1 MRNRHRVLG
10 VAGLGGWIGLVVA
23 LSAPRGEPTS
33 RHAVRAAGDGGAAA
47 MPPGAA
53 GDGAHGGTGQTP
65 TETTASEVVPEP
77 GTTGRDLAPPRAT
90 WTAAALHESTL
101 RDMQELYAEELRT
114 EPWATEREAAI
125 RDYTLA
131 DIQRLDPAAEV
142 RFDCRSSSCRIRI
155 YSTNQHL
162 TEEMGDYPFAC
173 MAKWGTSDLGM
184 AEGERRYADFYVLF
198 GEDNLTVDAFGP
210 NRDLTCPRYRAI
222 WLEAVQRPFA
232 VSD

>member
-1 MRNRHRVLG
+1 
-10 VAGLGGWIGLVVA
+10 
-23 LSAPRGEPTS
+23 
-33 RHAVRAAGDGGAAA
+33 
-47 MPPGAA
+47 
-53 GDGAHGGTGQTP
+53 
-65 TETTASEVVPEP
+65 
-77 GTTGRDLAPPRAT
+77 
-90 WTAAALHESTL
+90 
-101 RDMQELYAEELRT
+101 MQELYAEELRT